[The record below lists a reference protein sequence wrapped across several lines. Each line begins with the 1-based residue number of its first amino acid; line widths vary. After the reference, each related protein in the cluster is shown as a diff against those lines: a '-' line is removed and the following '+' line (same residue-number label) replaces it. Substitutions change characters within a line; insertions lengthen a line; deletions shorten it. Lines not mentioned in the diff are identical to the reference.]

1 MSPVRFL
8 RTFYYCAGCIYLSW
22 KKEINTTVM
31 YITSSGME
39 KKTVT
44 KSIISKGPMEAI
56 DCSSA
61 AVPEEQSVLHK
72 TNIVISAIKYLKKV
86 IHRLSKD
93 EMDTKN
99 KQKLFL
105 HYNDLVD
112 VIIAHSKQIEIDK
125 LTMETV
131 MDV

>member
-1 MSPVRFL
+1 
-8 RTFYYCAGCIYLSW
+8 
-22 KKEINTTVM
+22 
-31 YITSSGME
+31 ME
-39 KKTVT
+39 KKTTT

-56 DCSSA
+56 DCSTT

-93 EMDTKN
+93 EMDIKN

-125 LTMETV
+125 LTMDTV
-131 MDV
+131 MDIV

>member
-1 MSPVRFL
+1 MEKRDKYNCYV
-8 RTFYYCAGCIYLSW
+8 YYIVES
-22 KKEINTTVM
+22 TTH
-31 YITSSGME
+31 YIME

-44 KSIISKGPMEAI
+44 KDTPDAI
-56 DCSSA
+56 ETA
-61 AVPEEQSVLHK
+61 GYQVVPEEQNVFHK
-72 TNIVISAIKYLKKV
+72 TKIVINAIKYLKKV
-86 IHRLSKD
+86 IQKLSKD

>member
-1 MSPVRFL
+1 MEKRDKYNCYV
-8 RTFYYCAGCIYLSW
+8 YYIVES
-22 KKEINTTVM
+22 TTH
-31 YITSSGME
+31 YIME

-44 KSIISKGPMEAI
+44 KDATDTPDAI
-56 DCSSA
+56 ETA
-61 AVPEEQSVLHK
+61 GYPVVQEEQNVFHK
-72 TNIVISAIKYLKKV
+72 TKIVINAIKYLKKV
-86 IHRLSKD
+86 IQKLSKD

-125 LTMETV
+125 LTIDTV